1 MASSLINN
9 NPDHVPG
16 IPRPSLRSRTSTL
29 LPIPTRSS
37 TSLSSSL
44 RSRSHSSQSAHNPI
58 PARPKDRNSNQKP
71 HSYSLQPS
79 VTVASVKSPSRLPRH
94 QPSLPFNQAHTS
106 NDEADDNRA
115 HHSKSPSRTFK
126 HTLRRTTISAVS
138 INADKAPPFPTPLTS
153 PLRSRRSATQ
163 LSATRNS
170 LPRGLASRQPP
181 PLRPNLIAL
190 QQARKVQSYQE
201 YQEPLAAAVSR
212 GTKNPSPQFDK
223 GNASPQ
229 SLQSKITLT
238 DDGLTLSVR
247 NTLEYPPHQSYS
259 STPGSVT
266 ERPSRD
272 FCSYDRPAHIHIP
285 LQAIPSTV
293 ASSEYPEPQESQS
306 RAYILERLQALI
318 GTDEFHSLVDSDALY
333 RLVSQ
338 SGLYETQT
346 EIQERAFQEFG
357 APQSTPIIG
366 GQNRPALSPISPGF
380 DYSQTRQTPAV
391 PHATLEAATHLIPPS
406 AKLMPFESL
415 ATSPPEAN
423 FGPIPKQS
431 NNLGNILLGKLGW
444 KSKAS
449 NNQTSKHGTSKSV
462 NKSLRP
468 SSFTLTPS
476 PKAKL
481 SAQHSTSAKSS
492 NPEQHRFSQIIGARL
507 ETMNCSTRVVLMGE
521 QFHVLPVLPFNVI
534 EELYRR
540 GMRVPGIMR
549 ISGDLD
555 RIDELVKKFES
566 CPQTGVDVTSEDI
579 HTLCGL
585 LKHFLRTLPEPLF
598 HPLLTHIFWKLCV
611 EPSRTRQTEPAEDEH
626 MLRIA
631 RYLLQLLPSRALSV
645 LTYVIQFL
653 AQIPSFVENR
663 IQHDSLAVMLGP
675 AIFVPRE
682 IGLPG
687 LGLHPRGGH
696 RQNPTTSAPASPL
709 YTASFI
715 EEVDKNAVS
724 QRAVDSTLWLMN
736 HSKLLFVAAHDID
749 RRDTEVAAQLKSQDM
764 SQESVQSSLPGD
776 QRAIPQ
782 RFSTQHPATVAPDQL
797 SRSPRTSILT
807 YTSGPTVSQ
816 RSIIYES
823 SPDLSPSSSLRSY
836 PLLTSGMNQLPGSS
850 QARGPATD
858 PEDSTLDP
866 PSPSLSDDFPTRLN
880 DQLDT
885 TSNQALNGMAGGKEE
900 LNRSTGAVITYP
912 KQTTDEI
919 EKRDRRN
926 SAKVIGLLTNYIEGR
941 EEKITQQ
948 ESLIES
954 LVVEIGRLQTVEE
967 GEAALRE
974 EILKQAHIDRPVR
987 KNNNDLERSL
997 DTQKDFN
1004 SHPTLAVET
1013 SAGAPDKHT
1022 QYKDYHEQMF
1032 NYPSPG
1038 ADRQTFALSEGSS
1051 PATANAKSQTAQSEV
1066 DSLSSEA
1073 TSLDSPVDQTP
1084 DYRLSKNQ
1092 VMGVGEEHAEEDAV
1106 EELHL
1111 GTPAWKKSTQVS
1123 PKRIKRTNKSIG
1135 TPLSLR
1141 DLSDRDPSSA
1151 TGNEDDLIDL
1161 DENDSDQSNSA
1172 SLRSEILRLKSL
1184 NSNLIRKLKSI
1195 ESILGDISFP

>member
-259 STPGSVT
+259 STPASVT

-272 FCSYDRPAHIHIP
+272 FCSYGRPAHIHIP

-293 ASSEYPEPQESQS
+293 GSSEYPEPQESQS

-380 DYSQTRQTPAV
+380 EYSQTRQTPA
-391 PHATLEAATHLIPPS
+391 
-406 AKLMPFESL
+406 SL
-415 ATSPPEAN
+415 ATSPLEAN

-492 NPEQHRFSQIIGARL
+492 NPEQHRLSQIIGARL

-797 SRSPRTSILT
+797 PDGLSTLDHLRILARPFALELASILSAT
-807 YTSGPTVSQ
+807 HQRNEPATRELPSQGPC
-816 RSIIYES
+816 
-823 SPDLSPSSSLRSY
+823 
-836 PLLTSGMNQLPGSS
+836 
-850 QARGPATD
+850 TD

-866 PSPSLSDDFPTRLN
+866 PSPSLSDDFPIRLH

-1004 SHPTLAVET
+1004 LHPMLAVET

-1151 TGNEDDLIDL
+1151 TRNEDDLIDL